1 MRSLKWKQ
9 LSTIF
14 LLSVLIL
21 VIHFFIISI
30 GNFPGGEYGMAPILL
45 IFGLPILGLV
55 WIGVIFI
62 LNSFNINLSSL
73 QTALFYTLSYLFIAL
88 SKTVSMANSGDFKL
102 FILPAIISFLLFWA
116 SSFLIKSK

>member
-1 MRSLKWKQ
+1 
-9 LSTIF
+9 
-14 LLSVLIL
+14 
-21 VIHFFIISI
+21 
-30 GNFPGGEYGMAPILL
+30 MAPILL
-45 IFGLPILGLV
+45 IIGLPILGLV